1 MFEASG
7 LPGPHPP
14 AAWVG
19 TRGCTP
25 DARGAPLECV
35 DCDHSTAWRARNPWW
50 AGGASQRAL
59 VQRAVENA
67 FTVMVAPSAPY
78 TDGALLCR
86 ASRWPA
92 GTMPPAVASFA
103 SPRGATQSCGPMPWR
118 TTFGGMTRTAGDTR
132 WPRRACSRR
141 CLGSARRSGW
151 WRWGSTSRHRCMARS
166 SWSIATRA
174 VAPARAACGRRP
186 TRSRRAMTASHMR
199 CLAPETPRLA
209 LRYTRSGKETPCRT
223 RCNH

>member
-67 FTVMVAPSAPY
+67 FTVMVAPSAPRVHGRDFPQMPQPTTVPY
-78 TDGALLCR
+78 FIRYVEGLAERSGFETLDLLGAL
-86 ASRWPA
+86 SSKDW
-92 GTMPPAVASFA
+92 
-103 SPRGATQSCGPMPWR
+103 
-118 TTFGGMTRTAGDTR
+118 GGMLYYCDDHHWNERGNEVV
-132 WPRRACSRR
+132 
-141 CLGSARRSGW
+141 AR
-151 WRWGSTSRHRCMARS
+151 
-166 SWSIATRA
+166 I
-174 VAPARAACGRRP
+174 
-186 TRSRRAMTASHMR
+186 
-199 CLAPETPRLA
+199 LA
-209 LRYTRSGKETPCRT
+209 KQF
-223 RCNH
+223 